1 MIRNVSTVS
10 VPVRDPDRAI
20 DFYVNKLGFVLQR
33 DDPMGGGPR
42 WVQVGPRGA
51 QTSLVLTA
59 GYADA
64 EARVGTFSGI
74 VFETDDI
81 KGTYDEYSRRGVVF
95 TETPT
100 VYPYGIQAQ
109 FKDQDEN
116 TFVLIQRQRTTTAL
130 A

>member
-1 MIRNVSTVS
+1 MIKHVSTVS

-33 DDPMGGGPR
+33 DDPMGGGLR
-42 WVQVGPRGA
+42 WVQVAPRGA
-51 QTSLVLTA
+51 QTSLVLTG
-59 GYADA
+59 GYANA
-64 EARVGTFSGI
+64 EERVGTFSGI
-74 VFETDDI
+74 VFATDDI
-81 KGTYDEYSRRGVVF
+81 KRTYEEYRERGVVF

-100 VYPYGIQAQ
+100 AYPYGIQAQ

-116 TFVLIQRQRTTTAL
+116 SFVLVQRQQAMTAL